1 MESFIVFPYDV
12 NEIAL
17 DFSHRGPILPDSFH
31 LIVLSD
37 QEWHQIP
44 RIFPQETNFPMDLL
58 TRLCPKK
65 EELQEQQANNHK
77 RESNLSIHPLAKRL
91 SPSTYLVCYRD
102 IDSKGKELA
111 ICFLLSSSEFVMLG
125 WSGITFENIKE
136 WAQSGIIETPF
147 NLAQALGSRVLRH
160 HQSRLEQFED
170 LMDSI
175 EEVILKGPRS
185 THQARIS
192 LLHRQVI
199 GLKKSLNAHQS
210 VFTRLAN
217 VASTDSPGLWQEL
230 VQDTQRE
237 LDNVRQTHELVE
249 NLREAY
255 QAAVDNHSNDI
266 MKWLTLLAT
275 ILLPI
280 NLLTSFFGM
289 NFEHLPLLH
298 ESYGMLIFYLAS
310 TVIVVVAFVF
320 FWKKRWLR

>member
-1 MESFIVFPYDV
+1 MESFLVFPSGL
-12 NEIAL
+12 NEIN
-17 DFSHRGPILPDSFH
+17 IDSPPRDPTMPNNFR
-31 LIVLSD
+31 LFVISD
-37 QEWHQIP
+37 QDWDLIP
-44 RIFPQETNFPMDLL
+44 RIFSQEINFPMEWV
-58 TRLCPKK
+58 TRLCPRIEKQ
-65 EELQEQQANNHK
+65 LFSNQK
-77 RESNLSIHPLAKRL
+77 RESNLGIHPRVERL
-91 SPSTYLVCYRD
+91 SLSTYFVCFRD
-102 IDSKGKELA
+102 LDSEGNELA
-111 ICFLLSSSEFVMLG
+111 IRFLLSSSEFVMFS
-125 WSGITFENIKE
+125 WSGITLEKIKE
-136 WAQSGIIETPF
+136 WAQSGILGNPF
-147 NLAQALGSRVLRH
+147 CLAQVLGSRVLRH

-170 LMDSI
+170 LMDSL
-175 EEVILKGPRS
+175 EELILKGQGPRS
-185 THQARIS
+185 THQAKII

-217 VASTDSPGLWQEL
+217 IDLTDNPGIWQEL

-255 QAAVDNHSNDI
+255 QAAVDNRLNDI

-298 ESYGMLIFYLAS
+298 ESYGMLVFYLAS
-310 TVIVVVAFVF
+310 IVIVTVAFVF
-320 FWKKRWLR
+320 FLKKRWLR

>member
-1 MESFIVFPYDV
+1 MESFIVFPHDV
-12 NEIAL
+12 NEITL
-17 DFSHRGPILPDSFH
+17 DLPLKDPIPPESFR
-31 LIVLSD
+31 LIILAD
-37 QEWHQIP
+37 QEWNQVP
-44 RIFPQETNFPMDLL
+44 QIFPQETNFPMDLL
-58 TRLCPKK
+58 TK
-65 EELQEQQANNHK
+65 
-77 RESNLSIHPLAKRL
+77 SNLALRPLAKRL

-102 IDSKGKELA
+102 IDSEGKEQA
-111 ICFLLSSSEFVMLG
+111 INFLLSSSEFVMLG
-125 WSGITFENIKE
+125 WSEITLENIKG
-136 WAQSGIIETPF
+136 WAQSGILESPF
-147 NLAQALGSRVLRH
+147 NLAQVLGNRVLRH

-170 LMDSI
+170 LIDSI

-192 LLHRQVI
+192 LLHKQVI
-199 GLKKSLNAHQS
+199 SLKKSLNAHQS
-210 VFTRLAN
+210 VFNRLAN
-217 VASTDSPGLWQEL
+217 FALTDYKEIWQQL

-255 QAAVDNHSNDI
+255 QAAVDNRSNDI

-289 NFEHLPLLH
+289 NFEQMPLLD
-298 ESYGMLIFYLAS
+298 ESYGMIVFYLAAA
-310 TVIVVVAFVF
+310 IIAIVAFVF

>member
-1 MESFIVFPYDV
+1 
-12 NEIAL
+12 
-17 DFSHRGPILPDSFH
+17 G
-31 LIVLSD
+31 
-37 QEWHQIP
+37 
-44 RIFPQETNFPMDLL
+44 
-58 TRLCPKK
+58 
-65 EELQEQQANNHK
+65 
-77 RESNLSIHPLAKRL
+77 
-91 SPSTYLVCYRD
+91 
-102 IDSKGKELA
+102 
-111 ICFLLSSSEFVMLG
+111 
-125 WSGITFENIKE
+125 
-136 WAQSGIIETPF
+136 WAQSGILETPF
-147 NLAQALGSRVLRH
+147 NLAQALGARVLRH

-185 THQARIS
+185 TQQARIN

-199 GLKKSLNAHQS
+199 GLKKSLNAHQA

-217 VASTDSPGLWQEL
+217 LALTDSPGSWQEL

-255 QAAVDNHSNDI
+255 QAAIDNRSNDI

-280 NLLTSFFGM
+280 NLMTSFFGM

-298 ESYGMLIFYLAS
+298 ESYGMLVFYLAS
-310 TVIVVVAFVF
+310 ALIATVAFVF